1 MSKFFM
7 LDDVFSG
14 LQAKS
19 QSDCI
24 ACPGGYYCAEKTV
37 TPANCGLGK
46 YSKIGQDQCLDCK
59 PGWVTFVTYNKLGEY
74 LVIRWWFSKG

>member
-1 MSKFFM
+1 M

-37 TPANCGLGK
+37 TPAKCGLGK

-59 PGWVTFVTYNKLGEY
+59 PG
-74 LVIRWWFSKG
+74 